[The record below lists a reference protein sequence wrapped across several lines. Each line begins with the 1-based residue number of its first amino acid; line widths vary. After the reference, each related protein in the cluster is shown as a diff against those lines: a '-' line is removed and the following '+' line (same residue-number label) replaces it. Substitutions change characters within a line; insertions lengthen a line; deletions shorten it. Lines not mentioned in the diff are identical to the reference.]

1 MGYFLPSGIT
11 GSKIIQ
17 RLTMAGLF
25 ILLGAMGAQLG
36 SNGKVLANLDKIG
49 FQAFILASCTVLGSV
64 ALVFAAFR
72 WLQDGTGEES
82 REREGK
88 N

>member
-1 MGYFLPSGIT
+1 MGFLLPSGIT

-17 RLTMAGLF
+17 LITMAGLF
-25 ILLGAMGAQLG
+25 IMLGAMGAQLG
-36 SNGKVLANLDKIG
+36 SNDKVLANLDKLG

-64 ALVFAAFR
+64 ALVYAVFR
-72 WLQDGTGEES
+72 WLKAGTGEES

-88 N
+88 T